1 VSFVVDGR
9 ERIIVTFC
17 VDLPLERVERLASL
31 LQHLQQHGLE
41 SNRLLRSRVG
51 NLVEVVGGVPTIVK
65 SFLEGSVLRV
75 VDQARAHGIGGVL
88 SQLHEVPIPTGYAAD
103 HAMNRNNMASI
114 GEAADD
120 PSFSGWLLSALA
132 DLPLNWADLP
142 MGIVHG
148 DLFPDNLIEVEGGA
162 LVPIDFEEACLYPL
176 VFDLGM
182 TLVGFANV
190 DSLSSD
196 TAAALL
202 AGYQVGRKL
211 SESELSALPTM
222 VEYAALATVCWRY
235 ELGQR
240 GAQAPG
246 ELRNWRD
253 AQATHRHSLEWRRTG
268 VWSTLLSM

>member
-1 VSFVVDGR
+1 MKWFCLVCDFASPYIHLVTDKNYRHLIAQALQAFGLDERAPSSPLKGGTANVSFVVDGR

-120 PSFSGWLLSALA
+120 PS
-132 DLPLNWADLP
+132 
-142 MGIVHG
+142 
-148 DLFPDNLIEVEGGA
+148 
-162 LVPIDFEEACLYPL
+162 
-176 VFDLGM
+176 
-182 TLVGFANV
+182 
-190 DSLSSD
+190 
-196 TAAALL
+196 
-202 AGYQVGRKL
+202 
-211 SESELSALPTM
+211 
-222 VEYAALATVCWRY
+222 
-235 ELGQR
+235 
-240 GAQAPG
+240 
-246 ELRNWRD
+246 
-253 AQATHRHSLEWRRTG
+253 
-268 VWSTLLSM
+268 